1 MVYDPAMGALHCDYC
16 DTKKVVEKH
25 IVAKRDFISERA
37 EGDVVEGSSSYE
49 CPNCGATVEMENFA
63 TTTECPF
70 CGATNIVRKE
80 QLAGLKPDSILPFI
94 LPRDKALEAGKKW
107 LKRRLYAPTKLKK
120 NFKAEHFKGIYV
132 PSFVFAANTFAT
144 YDGQLG
150 EDYYVTVRDT
160 KGNSRVETRTRWFN
174 ISGSYGKN
182 YSDIVVEASSRLTQS
197 EMEKILPFDTVTS
210 EQYRREYLAG
220 FSAERYNDSLDNSFG
235 TARDIMEADLRASI
249 LAQYKYD
256 HVGYLNVSAQY
267 SDIKFNYMLLP
278 VWVCGY
284 KFRDK
289 LYSFLVNGRTGKSTG
304 KTPVS
309 IPKVLFTV
317 LVGLG
322 IISVLVCHFLGLF

>member
-132 PSFVFAANTFAT
+132 PSFVF
-144 YDGQLG
+144 GQTRLPHT
-150 EDYYVTVRDT
+150 TV
-160 KGNSRVETRTRWFN
+160 SWART
-174 ISGSYGKN
+174 I
-182 YSDIVVEASSRLTQS
+182 T
-197 EMEKILPFDTVTS
+197 
-210 EQYRREYLAG
+210 
-220 FSAERYNDSLDNSFG
+220 
-235 TARDIMEADLRASI
+235 
-249 LAQYKYD
+249 
-256 HVGYLNVSAQY
+256 
-267 SDIKFNYMLLP
+267 
-278 VWVCGY
+278 
-284 KFRDK
+284 
-289 LYSFLVNGRTGKSTG
+289 
-304 KTPVS
+304 
-309 IPKVLFTV
+309 
-317 LVGLG
+317 
-322 IISVLVCHFLGLF
+322 